1 MCNSNL
7 VLKLPVLISHPR
19 IEETTTKL
27 IEGLRFKLI
36 SFLFGN
42 LKVCCPLPNKHVRSF
57 NCSVSTVYTCPDLSC
72 AASKRC

>member
-7 VLKLPVLISHPR
+7 VLKLSVLISHRR
-19 IEETTTKL
+19 IEETTAKL
-27 IEGLRFKLI
+27 IEGSRYKLV
-36 SFLFGN
+36 SFLFGH

-57 NCSVSTVYTCPDLSC
+57 NCSVSTVYTCLDLSC